1 VFLQNSYN
9 KYSFKDYQMQPKI
22 DPLTGGLIFTNEEDE
37 IKADYIKELLQKI
50 KKQDDFNLNANF
62 CP

>member
-1 VFLQNSYN
+1 
-9 KYSFKDYQMQPKI
+9 MQPKI